1 MLSGVVEDGPARRLV
16 GLVRLRAGEA
26 LAVAVPRVA
35 RGDALRVEALGVV
48 ALRVVA
54 LRVAGRVRVVADE
67 AAAAAAMLRT
77 ILLSSSRRFIA
88 FCRSACLAVRSSRVS
103 TCLIAVWMVFWPSL
117 TVRSICLRTSGGS
130 RLCA

>member
-26 LAVAVPRVA
+26 LAVAVPRAA
-35 RGDALRVEALGVV
+35 RGDALRVEALG
-48 ALRVVA
+48 VVA

-77 ILLSSSRRFIA
+77 ILLSSSMRFIA